1 MTFKMFKS
9 FKPLT
14 TFQPLPSTTHGTGS
28 SRRVVPIALYQS
40 IIVPRLLGISI
51 AGMAVSDTGV
61 EESKS
66 TDFDTKA
73 I

>member
-1 MTFKMFKS
+1 MGQA
-9 FKPLT
+9 L
-14 TFQPLPSTTHGTGS
+14 LPAS
-28 SRRVVPIALYQS
+28 SPIALYQS

-51 AGMAVSDTGV
+51 AGMAASDTGV
-61 EESKS
+61 EEPKS